1 MIWFDLL
8 ADSAVVEVEVAEED
22 VTICSHSMEVEVLIM
37 APLFLEQMR
46 TVAVK
51 LYLVL
56 MASPTK
62 ASPDSD
68 VNFWGTIAI
77 SVSTV
82 RARVWF

>member
-1 MIWFDLL
+1 MAEDDVTIYLH
-8 ADSAVVEVEVAEED
+8 SVEVEVQ
-22 VTICSHSMEVEVLIM
+22 IMEVEVQIM
-37 APLFLEQMR
+37 TPPFLEQTR
-46 TVAVK
+46 IVVVK